1 MNKIKNKDKINITFI
16 ISIIITIIV
25 DSILVY
31 IYFIK
36 KSKKKK

>member
-16 ISIIITIIV
+16 ISMIITIIV
-25 DSILVY
+25 NFILVY

>member
-36 KSKKKK
+36 KSKKNK